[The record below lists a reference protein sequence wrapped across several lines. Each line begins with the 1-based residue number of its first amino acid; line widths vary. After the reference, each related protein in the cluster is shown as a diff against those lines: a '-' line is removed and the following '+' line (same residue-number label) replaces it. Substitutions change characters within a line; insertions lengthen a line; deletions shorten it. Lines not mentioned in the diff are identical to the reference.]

1 MCWNA
6 SIIVNPL
13 LHRVPLL
20 LYIVVHECRAI
31 IPQYKVSG
39 NHLINFANRQLEIS
53 YKYMLL
59 AAQFKSYVKDRPG
72 FHGKFKGLSD
82 RSWEQGIGLIKYM
95 TKRGGKMKF
104 GNTNELT
111 DGVSEVSELQAMATV
126 LDTEKRLF
134 ERAREIHNFA
144 SHAHK
149 NENYDPEV
157 AHFIEEEHLESLA
170 NTVRQYAG
178 YANDLKNLY
187 VGSKDINMD
196 NYLYDQYLQ
205 KA

>member
-1 MCWNA
+1 M
-6 SIIVNPL
+6 
-13 LHRVPLL
+13 
-20 LYIVVHECRAI
+20 
-31 IPQYKVSG
+31 IPQYKHSG
-39 NHLINFANRQLEIS
+39 SHLVTFANSQFEVS

-72 FHGKFKGLSD
+72 FHGKFKALSD
-82 RSWEQGIGLIKYM
+82 RSWEQGIGLIKYI

-104 GNTNELT
+104 ADTNELT
-111 DGVSEVSELQAMATV
+111 DGVSEVTELQAMASV

-134 ERAREIHNFA
+134 EGAREIHNIA
-144 SHAHK
+144 SHAHDNK
-149 NENYDPEV
+149 NYDPEV
-157 AHFIEEEHLESLA
+157 AHFMEEKHLESLA
-170 NTVRQYAG
+170 GTVRQFAG